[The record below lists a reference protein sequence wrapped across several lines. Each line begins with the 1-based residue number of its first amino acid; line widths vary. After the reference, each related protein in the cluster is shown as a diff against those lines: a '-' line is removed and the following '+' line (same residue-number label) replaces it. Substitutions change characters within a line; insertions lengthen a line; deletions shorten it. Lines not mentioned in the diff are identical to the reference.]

1 MLQLRIEVG
10 AGVKPAIAP
19 IEEKMA
25 VADLSGIAG
34 VDRRVRVLLTIVLRR
49 RGSRVKVSQA
59 ADVTSLK
66 AVLHSLVRPACC
78 WTAQAV
84 KRALGTDRLGRGPG
98 VVRHRVRRRAVRTR
112 KPPVSAF
119 RPGYSRGSSTKVV
132 PEVVEAQANEY
143 GAQATTIR
151 GVRTPSSGF
160 WRAGRVARRPIF
172 DN

>member
-1 MLQLRIEVG
+1 MTANGHALGVLQLPAIEVG
-10 AGVKPAIAP
+10 AGVKRAIAP
-19 IEEKMA
+19 VEEMMA

-66 AVLHSLVRPACC
+66 AVLHSLVRPACF

-98 VVRHRVRRRAVRTR
+98 VVRHQVGG
-112 KPPVSAF
+112 F
-119 RPGYSRGSSTKVV
+119 
-132 PEVVEAQANEY
+132 
-143 GAQATTIR
+143 GA
-151 GVRTPSSGF
+151 GP
-160 WRAGRVARRPIF
+160 
-172 DN
+172 